1 MVEFKAGQRFC
12 QRVGNDRSSPLKTK
26 FGRSIQD
33 WIPWADSLNNS
44 IYPVIPQPYRK
55 LMPHTHTGGHFGALR
70 RQALIISLLLATGL
84 SGCTI
89 VPQPLDVDAQALKLK
104 AAIDT
109 TIADEE
115 PLDGPISLYEAMAR
129 ALKYNLDQKIEL
141 MDEAFH
147 QKQLDL
153 NSVGMLPTIAASF
166 AQTARNNDAGSSSR
180 SLLSGRQSL
189 EPSTSTER
197 DGTSGDLTASWDIL
211 DFGLSYVRGLQAAD
225 EKLISAERRR
235 KVINRIQEDVRT
247 AYWRAVSADR
257 TYKKLVDLEALA
269 QKALLQ
275 TQQLE
280 SRRLV
285 PPLTVL
291 SYQRDLL
298 QVQGDVQK
306 LQREL
311 SLSKNQLAALINLK
325 PDTRFS
331 LVLPDRTD
339 VVPELPGSSD
349 EMVMVGLRFR
359 SELRE
364 GGYRARINQNEIK
377 ASLIRALPSLKA
389 VIGVNF
395 DSNEYLYNNQWA
407 HYSTQVSWNLINL
420 FRYPLQK
427 RSLVAEGEVIEQR
440 QLALTLAVMTQI
452 HVARVRF
459 IRFSQELGTVRS
471 AEEVQEN
478 ILELSR
484 GGFKARTVSQQ
495 ALVREEMNAILAEIR
510 YDAAYADVQNAY
522 ANLYGSMGLDNFN
535 YDLRADAPVAEI
547 AAKLQE
553 HWSERASTLPRM
565 PEPAE
570 NPTP

>member
-1 MVEFKAGQRFC
+1 MSDLTRQTLR
-12 QRVGNDRSSPLKTK
+12 P
-26 FGRSIQD
+26 GRR
-33 WIPWADSLNNS
+33 WTLAFT
-44 IYPVIPQPYRK
+44 V
-55 LMPHTHTGGHFGALR
+55 ALCVTMS
-70 RQALIISLLLATGL
+70 A
-84 SGCTI
+84 CTI

-104 AAIDT
+104 AGIDK
-109 TIADEE
+109 TIGDEE
-115 PLDGPISLYEAMAR
+115 PVTGPISLYEAMAR

-141 MDEAFH
+141 ADEEFH

-153 NSVGMLPTIAASF
+153 NSAGMWPTIAASF
-166 AQTARNNDAGSSSR
+166 GQAGRNNEAGSSSK

-189 EPSTSTER
+189 EPSTSSDL
-197 DGTSGDLTASWDIL
+197 DGQTADLTASWDIL

-225 EKLISAERRR
+225 EKLISAESRR

-269 QKALLQ
+269 QKSLLQ

-280 SRRLV
+280 ARRLV

-311 SLSKNQLAALINLK
+311 ALSKNQLAALINLK
-325 PDTRFS
+325 PDARFS

-349 EMVMVGLRFR
+349 EMFMVGLRFR

-364 GGYRARINQNEIK
+364 GGYRARINENEIK
-377 ASLIRALPSLKA
+377 ASLIRALPSFKA
-389 VIGVNF
+389 AIGMSY
-395 DSNEYLYNNQWA
+395 DSNSYLYNDQWK
-407 HYSTQVSWNLINL
+407 HYSGQLSWNLINL
-420 FRYPLQK
+420 FRYPMQK
-427 RSLVAEGEVIEQR
+427 KSLIAEGKVIEQR
-440 QLALTLAVMTQI
+440 QQALTLAVMTQI

-471 AEEVQEN
+471 AEEVQEH

-484 GGFKARTVSQQ
+484 GGFKAHTVSQQ
-495 ALVREEMNAILAEIR
+495 ALVREEMNAILSEIR

-535 YDLRADAPVAEI
+535 YDVRIDAPIADI

-565 PEPAE
+565 PEPAG
-570 NPTP
+570 NPTL

>member
-1 MVEFKAGQRFC
+1 MHHLHLKGP
-12 QRVGNDRSSPLKTK
+12 RSPATRHWTLVL
-26 FGRSIQD
+26 
-33 WIPWADSLNNS
+33 ALA
-44 IYPVIPQPYRK
+44 
-55 LMPHTHTGGHFGALR
+55 FGA
-70 RQALIISLLLATGL
+70 GL
-84 SGCTI
+84 SACTI
-89 VPQPLDVDAQALKLK
+89 VPQPLDVDAQALKVK
-104 AAIDT
+104 AGIDA
-109 TIADEE
+109 TIAAEE
-115 PLDGPISLYEAMAR
+115 PVTGPISLYEAMAR

-153 NSVGMLPTIAASF
+153 NSAGMLPTIAASF
-166 AQTARNNDAGSSSR
+166 AQTGRNNDAGSSSR

-189 EPSTSTER
+189 EPSTSSDR
-197 DGTSGDLTASWDIL
+197 DVQSGDLTASWDIL

-280 SRRLV
+280 ARRLV

-339 VVPELPGSSD
+339 VVPELPSCVRAATGHGST
-349 EMVMVGLRFR
+349 RTR
-359 SELRE
+359 SR
-364 GGYRARINQNEIK
+364 RR
-377 ASLIRALPSLKA
+377 
-389 VIGVNF
+389 
-395 DSNEYLYNNQWA
+395 
-407 HYSTQVSWNLINL
+407 
-420 FRYPLQK
+420 
-427 RSLVAEGEVIEQR
+427 
-440 QLALTLAVMTQI
+440 
-452 HVARVRF
+452 
-459 IRFSQELGTVRS
+459 
-471 AEEVQEN
+471 
-478 ILELSR
+478 
-484 GGFKARTVSQQ
+484 
-495 ALVREEMNAILAEIR
+495 
-510 YDAAYADVQNAY
+510 
-522 ANLYGSMGLDNFN
+522 
-535 YDLRADAPVAEI
+535 
-547 AAKLQE
+547 
-553 HWSERASTLPRM
+553 
-565 PEPAE
+565 
-570 NPTP
+570 

>member
-1 MVEFKAGQRFC
+1 MSHFARL
-12 QRVGNDRSSPLKTK
+12 PLV
-26 FGRSIQD
+26 
-33 WIPWADSLNNS
+33 
-44 IYPVIPQPYRK
+44 PVMRYWPTVSMLI
-55 LMPHTHTGGHFGALR
+55 LGA
-70 RQALIISLLLATGL
+70 IL
-84 SGCTI
+84 SACTI
-89 VPQPLDVDAQALKLK
+89 VPQPLDVDAQALQEKDR
-104 AAIDT
+104 IDK
-109 TIADEE
+109 TIAAEE
-115 PLDGPISLYEAMAR
+115 PVSGPISLYEAMAR

-141 MDEAFH
+141 MDEEFH
-147 QKQLDL
+147 QRQLDL
-153 NSVGMLPTIAASF
+153 NSAGMWPTIAATFTQSE
-166 AQTARNNDAGSSSR
+166 RDNDAGSSSK

-189 EPSTSTER
+189 EPSTSTDR
-197 DGTSGDLTASWDIL
+197 AGQAADLTASWDIL

-225 EKLISAERRR
+225 EKLIAAESRR

-280 SRRLV
+280 ARRLV

-364 GGYRARINQNEIK
+364 GGYRARINANELK
-377 ASLIRALPSLKA
+377 ASLIRALPSLKG
-389 VIGVNF
+389 VIGFNY
-395 DSNEYLYNNQWA
+395 DSNSYLYHDQWL
-407 HYSTQVSWNLINL
+407 HYSGQMSWNLINL

-427 RSLVAEGEVIEQR
+427 QSLQAESKVIEQR

-459 IRFSQELGTVRS
+459 IRYSQELGTVRS
-471 AEEVQEN
+471 AEEVQER

-484 GGFKARTVSQQ
+484 GGFQARTVSQQ

-535 YDLRADAPVAEI
+535 FDLRADAPISEI

-553 HWSERASTLPRM
+553 HWIERASTLPKM
-565 PEPAE
+565 PEPSGNASL
-570 NPTP
+570 

>member
-1 MVEFKAGQRFC
+1 
-12 QRVGNDRSSPLKTK
+12 
-26 FGRSIQD
+26 
-33 WIPWADSLNNS
+33 
-44 IYPVIPQPYRK
+44 
-55 LMPHTHTGGHFGALR
+55 MPSDKRTTLCPAARRWTLAL
-70 RQALIISLLLATGL
+70 AVSFAVTLA
-84 SGCTI
+84 GCTI
-89 VPQPLDVDAQALKLK
+89 VPQPLDVDAQAVKLK
-104 AAIDT
+104 SSIDA
-109 TIADEE
+109 TIQSEE
-115 PLDGPISLYEAMAR
+115 AVTGPISLYEAMAR

-141 MDEAFH
+141 MDEAYH
-147 QKQLDL
+147 QKELDL
-153 NSVGMLPTIAASF
+153 NSMGMLPTIAASV
-166 AQTARNNDAGSSSR
+166 AQTGRDNDAGSSSK
-180 SLLSGRQSL
+180 SLLSGKQSL
-189 EPSTSTER
+189 EPSTSTDR
-197 DGTSGDLTASWDIL
+197 SGQTADLTASWDVL
-211 DFGLSYVRGLQAAD
+211 DFGLSYVKGLQAAD

-280 SRRLV
+280 ARRLV

-311 SLSKNQLAALINLK
+311 ALSKNQLAALINLK

-364 GGYRARINQNEIK
+364 GGYRARINENEIK
-377 ASLIRALPSLKA
+377 ASFIRALPSFKA
-389 VIGVNF
+389 AFGASY
-395 DSNEYLYNNQWA
+395 DSNSYLYNDQWL

-420 FRYPLQK
+420 FRYPMQK
-427 RSLVAEGEVIEQR
+427 QSLIAEGKVIEQR

-459 IRFSQELGTVRS
+459 IRFSQELGTVRN
-471 AEEVQEN
+471 AEEVQEH

-484 GGFKARTVSQQ
+484 GGFNAHTVSQQ
-495 ALVREEMNAILAEIR
+495 SLVREEMNAILSEIR

-535 YDLRADAPVAEI
+535 YDVRIDAPIAEI

-565 PEPAE
+565 PEAAG
-570 NPTP
+570 NSTL

>member
-1 MVEFKAGQRFC
+1 
-12 QRVGNDRSSPLKTK
+12 
-26 FGRSIQD
+26 
-33 WIPWADSLNNS
+33 
-44 IYPVIPQPYRK
+44 
-55 LMPHTHTGGHFGALR
+55 
-70 RQALIISLLLATGL
+70 
-84 SGCTI
+84 
-89 VPQPLDVDAQALKLK
+89 
-104 AAIDT
+104 
-109 TIADEE
+109 
-115 PLDGPISLYEAMAR
+115 MAR

-166 AQTARNNDAGSSSR
+166 AQSARNNDAGSSSR

-257 TYKKLVDLEALA
+257 TYKKLVDLEGLA

-280 SRRLV
+280 ARRLV

-325 PDTRFS
+325 PETRFS

-339 VVPELPGSSD
+339 VVPELPGSAD

-427 RSLVAEGEVIEQR
+427 RSLVAEGQVIEQR

-484 GGFKARTVSQQ
+484 GGFKAHTVSQQ

-535 YDLRADAPVAEI
+535 YDLRPDAPVAEI

-553 HWSERASTLPRM
+553 HWSERAGTLPRM

-570 NPTP
+570 TPTL